1 MFRTS
6 FDAADMY
13 GLQLSSSHIPVHLQM
28 VSIPQAVC
36 TRCNGQWARTQRKLT
51 EERFQYRKRYVRVA
65 THCQHAVK
73 TRRYV
78 SIPQAVCTR
87 CNVQMN
93 IWNGEYHFRRF
104 QYRKRYVRVA
114 TKTVSAL
121 CKIDTLF
128 QYRKRY
134 VRVATRNMKS
144 MAKEIAKMFQ
154 YRKRY
159 VRVATRIS

>member
-114 TKTVSAL
+114 TSHPRVVRGTQGTRGFNTASGMYAL
-121 CKIDTLF
+121 
-128 QYRKRY
+128 QR
-134 VRVATRNMKS
+134 
-144 MAKEIAKMFQ
+144 
-154 YRKRY
+154 
-159 VRVATRIS
+159 